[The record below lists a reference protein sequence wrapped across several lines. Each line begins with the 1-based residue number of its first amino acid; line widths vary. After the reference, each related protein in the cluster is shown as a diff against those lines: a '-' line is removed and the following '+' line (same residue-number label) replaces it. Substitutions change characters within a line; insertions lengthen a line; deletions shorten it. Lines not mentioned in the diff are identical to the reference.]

1 MLLVSHRADFN
12 LFFNICLKKER
23 KKLTAIGVFL
33 IFAPKYKNQLD
44 YIFNKPNI
52 KNHD

>member
-33 IFAPKYKNQLD
+33 IFAPNIKNRLD
-44 YIFNKPNI
+44 YIFNKPNN
-52 KNHD
+52 KKP